1 MADLK
6 LIIDTTDAPKAISAV
21 RSLENQVGQLAQRFA
36 RGSIDQGTYM
46 RGINQLSREYAK
58 LGMGIN
64 EARGHLMRYGNAQR
78 QIAVQQTAVARG
90 LNRTGVLTQQAGY
103 QIGDFIVQVQSGT
116 NAFVAFGQQATQ
128 VAGTLTLLGG
138 KWIAIGSAL
147 GVAIPLLTAL
157 GAVWMRTRSEIED
170 TLDPLERVSQELESL
185 ERVDLNLGR
194 EFRAV
199 SDEAERFLGLLRD
212 IRQESALSSVREAVG
227 GLVPGLRAIEL
238 AQERQFQPGGAGLIA
253 GETGFGAL
261 VGMSDEEVRDLM
273 ETDRILSRITGT
285 TAPAL
290 AQSLAEATEELRR
303 QGLLTEDLQSA
314 INNMV
319 NELGLEEYLYE
330 DITGQLEYQ
339 NQLYEDRLESL
350 LEAGRIAQEGYD
362 TRQEMV
368 AQLENEISLYTLM
381 AQFGENSVA
390 VERLRAEQARETYEA
405 RVRETTTNEVL
416 IAQVMRYY
424 DAMVQSRE
432 EAEEV
437 DRVLREITGVSTDS
451 VVQQIMNIADALGI
465 STAAAIKLRQALP
478 GTSDGGVAGPDAA
491 VAQTQEDFGLQG
503 SIVFNRL
510 YRARGGSGG
519 GGGSTRTLAEIIAE
533 REQQLDQERE
543 LASLF
548 GENQR
553 LREIQ
558 IEIERSYG
566 QALSETER
574 AAIRAASESML
585 VREQEI
591 EQLERLREMQESL
604 ADTISSSFG
613 DAVMSMVDG
622 TKTTSEAF
630 KDMAREIIAEL
641 YRIIVVEQMV
651 SSIRN
656 ALGGGGGFLSR
667 IMTPVAGILGG
678 RASGGSVMSGSPYL
692 VGESGPEVFYPGRSG
707 TIMNNNLS
715 SSAMSGGQQQVDVR
729 VFVDDNG
736 NFDAR
741 VEQISTRTVARA
753 APSIVKRSVG
763 AVVEQTKRGGAVKGA
778 LR

>member
-451 VVQQIMNIADALGI
+451 VVQQIMNIAEALGI
-465 STAAAIKLRQALP
+465 STSAAIALRQALP
-478 GTSDGGVAGPDAA
+478 GTSGGGVSGPDAA

-503 SIVFNRL
+503 SIVFNRA
-510 YRARGGSGG
+510 YRARSGGG

-741 VEQISTRTVARA
+741 VERISTQTVARA